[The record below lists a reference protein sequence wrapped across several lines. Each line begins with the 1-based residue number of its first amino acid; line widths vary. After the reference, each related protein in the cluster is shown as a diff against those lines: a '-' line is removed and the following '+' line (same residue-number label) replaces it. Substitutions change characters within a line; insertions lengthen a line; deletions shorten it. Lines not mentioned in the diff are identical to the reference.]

1 MNKYLLLIII
11 SFFSLAGRAVGYEI
25 VVLKSSTSKI
35 NQQIQNI
42 FIDEFDKRSPQRGLK
57 SIQPNQMTEV
67 VITRGDEE
75 GCASKIQSIH
85 PDLILALGAQALK
98 IALLVPDIPVVH
110 LLVIRPVTITDTI
123 RPVTGVSLSVPPK
136 VQLDEMTRYFPEV
149 KRVGLVYDPK
159 RSSKIIEQ
167 LQAARPD
174 LEFITLPTE
183 NISEVPELIH
193 SLRGKVDF
201 LWMLPDLTATNQM
214 TIQSYVLFSIRNKI
228 PLLTFSQKLLTH
240 GATIAVTF
248 DTDEMAKQAAAL
260 AIDMLFHPVG
270 AEQTALVD
278 PPVKTIINH
287 TMTAKLGISIADRKE
302 ADE

>member
-110 LLVIRPVTITDTI
+110 LLVIHPVTITDTI

-278 PPVKTIINH
+278 PPVK
-287 TMTAKLGISIADRKE
+287 
-302 ADE
+302 

>member
-110 LLVIRPVTITDTI
+110 LLVIHPVTITDTI

-228 PLLTFSQKLLTH
+228 PLLTFSQKLL
-240 GATIAVTF
+240 
-248 DTDEMAKQAAAL
+248 
-260 AIDMLFHPVG
+260 
-270 AEQTALVD
+270 
-278 PPVKTIINH
+278 
-287 TMTAKLGISIADRKE
+287 
-302 ADE
+302 